1 MQVLHA
7 QKINLS
13 FGTLDALKGADL
25 SVESGSRI
33 GLVGRNGAGKSTFLR
48 VITGQYAPDSG
59 QVVVPRGV
67 RVGYLEQLVGPPGEG
82 TVWEQLLAV
91 FAPVF
96 AMEEELR

>member
-13 FGTLDALKGADL
+13 FGTLDVLNGADL

-48 VITGQYAPDSG
+48 VMTGEHIPDSG
-59 QVVVPRGV
+59 QVVIPRGV
-67 RVGYLEQLVGPPGEG
+67 RVGYLEQIVSPAGEG
-82 TVWEQLLAV
+82 TVWEQLLEV
-91 FAPVF
+91 
-96 AMEEELR
+96 MR